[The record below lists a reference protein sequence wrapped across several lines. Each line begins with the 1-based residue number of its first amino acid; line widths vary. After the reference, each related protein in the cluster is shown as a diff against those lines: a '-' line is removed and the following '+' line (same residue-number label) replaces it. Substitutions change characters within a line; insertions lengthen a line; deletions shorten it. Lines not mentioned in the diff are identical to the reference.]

1 MWFEH
6 WWSNHEFLMNGSNQ
20 RNVINVSNEMIDYIG
35 LRDSLNFKVK
45 GWVKGTIIDRSN
57 SITQNYRYFTLFIKF
72 FEPKAKNILETR
84 VCLKS
89 LTKS

>member
-45 GWVKGTIIDRSN
+45 GCVLNVLFTKVII
-57 SITQNYRYFTLFIKF
+57 
-72 FEPKAKNILETR
+72 
-84 VCLKS
+84 
-89 LTKS
+89 TKL